1 MVDYEKVLEKADEAL
16 DTGDYLSAIKHYE
29 EVLDKYPN
37 CITAWNNKGL
47 VYAKKGEYK
56 KAIENFDKAIELN
69 SENENALQNKF
80 SASIF
85 IFDFNAA
92 NEACD
97 GLLKINPTDV
107 VYINK

>member
-47 VYAKKGEYK
+47 VYAKKE
-56 KAIENFDKAIELN
+56 
-69 SENENALQNKF
+69 
-80 SASIF
+80 SI
-85 IFDFNAA
+85 
-92 NEACD
+92 
-97 GLLKINPTDV
+97 KS
-107 VYINK
+107 Y